1 MKALVLSA
9 GGMFGAYQAGVW
21 EGLAE
26 WFKPDIVVGTSI
38 GALNGWAIAG
48 GCPARELVKRWQHLA
63 DLCAWRV
70 RWPWP
75 PYSGLLDCSRFE
87 KLVREM
93 HCAYRP
99 AVRYGVVL
107 TELAR
112 LKSRLFS
119 EDVEWQHLAASCA
132 VPGLF
137 RQQCIGGR
145 LYTDGGLL
153 DSLPLWAAQELGAKQ
168 ILAVQVMP
176 RMPSFVVRTF
186 VSGVRSVAGKT
197 PRPNGNVQVVTI
209 GPQEPIGRTRDMIEW
224 KRDLALR
231 WIDAGRS
238 EAIAKKQFLQQMF

>member
-1 MKALVLSA
+1 
-9 GGMFGAYQAGVW
+9 MFGAYQAGVW
-21 EGLAE
+21 EGLAK

-48 GCPARELVKRWQHLA
+48 GCPAEELVQRWLHLA
-63 DLCAWRV
+63 DMCAWKV
-70 RWPWP
+70 RLPWP
-75 PYSGLLDCSRFE
+75 PQNGLLDCSRFE
-87 KLVREM
+87 EIVREM

-112 LKSRLFS
+112 LKARLFS
-119 EDVEWQHLAASCA
+119 ADIAWQHLAASCA

-153 DSLPLWAAQELGAKQ
+153 ESLPLWAAEELGAKR

-176 RMPSFVVRTF
+176 RMPFVLRTL
-186 VSGVRSVAGKT
+186 VTSVRSLSGKP
-197 PRPNGNVQVVTI
+197 PRPNGDVKIVML
-209 GPQEPIGRTRDMIEW
+209 GPEGPIGRTRDMIEW
-224 KRDLALR
+224 NQELVLR
-231 WIDAGRS
+231 WIEAGRA
-238 EAIAKKQFLQQMF
+238 EAIKKRQSLQQMFCG

>member
-1 MKALVLSA
+1 
-9 GGMFGAYQAGVW
+9 MFGAYQAGAW
-21 EGLAE
+21 EAMAD

-48 GCPARELVKRWQHLA
+48 GCPADELIKRWLHLA
-63 DLCAWRV
+63 DLCSWRV

-75 PYSGLLDCSRFE
+75 PHSGLLDCSRFE
-87 KLVREM
+87 EIVREM
-93 HCAYRP
+93 YSQYRP

-119 EDVEWQHLAASCA
+119 EEVAWQHLAGSCA

-153 DSLPLWAAQELGAKQ
+153 DSLPLWAAWELGAKQ

-176 RMPSFVVRTF
+176 CMPSLLVRTF
-186 VSGVRSVAGKT
+186 VKGVRSVAGR
-197 PRPNGNVQVVTI
+197 PRRSNGDVRVVTI
-209 GPQEPIGRTRDMIEW
+209 GPGEPIGRTRDMIEW
-224 KRDLALR
+224 NRDLALR
-231 WIDAGRS
+231 WIEAGRS
-238 EAIAKKQFLQQMF
+238 EAAGKRQFLQEMFCS